1 MNFSQFAKYLE
12 KLESTPKRLEITD
25 ILTDLVKDLP
35 QSEVDLGIYLSLGLL
50 KAPFENPK
58 FNIAD
63 KMIIR
68 VLEVAYNRKKDEVK
82 RAYAKL
88 GDLGNVAFELAPQ
101 KDAGKNSVEK
111 VHKLL
116 IEVALTEGAGSQDAK
131 ISKLADILKNLDKLS
146 AKYLIRM
153 VLGTTRLGFS
163 ELTVLDALAQLVS
176 KDKESAK
183 IAKAEIEAKY
193 ANYPDIGYL
202 TKQIKTRGLAGIKN
216 VQIKTGVPILAQKC
230 QRLSS
235 PQEIIEKMERA
246 WAEFKFDGTRVQL
259 HLDKSKK
266 VAAKEIEQEGLF
278 QDSPKGHDK
287 KPKIFIKTFT
297 RNQEETT
304 HQYPDIIS
312 AAEKQ
317 VDAQSAILD
326 GEAIGYNKKT
336 GKFLPLQET
345 MQRKRKHGVAEA
357 VKNIPLKYFVFDL
370 LYLNGKSLMN
380 KPLIERRKLLKK
392 IIEPG
397 KVIVVDSHLD
407 TTDSKELAQFLD
419 EAKKKALEG
428 LIAKRPDS
436 DYQAGARSFA
446 WVKLKHAVDTTDC
459 VILGYYHGKGDR
471 SKFGLGGFLAG
482 IYEDK
487 THSYKTICKVGT
499 GLTDEQWKYLKREV
513 DKIKIDQPPT
523 NVKVDKT
530 LFPDVWVKPKIVV
543 ELGADE
549 ITKSPNHT
557 AGLALKFPRLI
568 KFRDDK
574 GPTDTTSLT
583 EIKDIYKAKKGGSY

>member
-1 MNFSQFAKYLE
+1 MNFSQFATYLE

-25 ILTDLVKDLP
+25 ILTDLIKDLP

-82 RAYAKL
+82 KAYAKA

-116 IEVALTEGAGSQDAK
+116 IEVALIEGAGSQDAK
-131 ISKLADILKNLDKLS
+131 ISKLADILKNLDKRS
-146 AKYLIRM
+146 AKYLIRT

-163 ELTVLDALAQLVS
+163 ELTVIDALAQLVS
-176 KDKESAK
+176 KDKEGAK
-183 IAKAEIEAKY
+183 IAKTEIEAKY
-193 ANYPDIGYL
+193 ASYPDIGYL
-202 TKQIKTRGLAGIKN
+202 AKQIKTKGLTGIKN
-216 VQIKTGVPILAQKC
+216 VRIQTGVPILAQKC

-235 PQEIIEKMERA
+235 PQAIIEKMERA

-266 VAAKEIEQEGLF
+266 MER
-278 QDSPKGHDK
+278 DT

-297 RNQEETT
+297 RNQEEPT

-312 AAEKQ
+312 AAAKQ
-317 VDAQSAILD
+317 VDAQAAILD

-357 VKNIPLKYFVFDL
+357 VKNIPLKYLVFDL
-370 LYLNGKSLMN
+370 LFLNGKSLMN
-380 KPLIERRKLLKK
+380 KPLIERRKLLNK
-392 IIEPG
+392 IIKPG
-397 KVIVVDSHLD
+397 GVIVIDSHLD
-407 TTDSKELAQFLD
+407 TTDPKELAEFFD

-436 DYQAGARSFA
+436 SYQAGARSFS
-446 WVKLKHAVDTTDC
+446 WVKLKHADTSLLIDTTDC
-459 VILGYYHGKGDR
+459 VILGYYHGKGAR

-482 IYEDK
+482 IYDDK

-499 GLTDEQWKYLKREV
+499 GLTDEQWKYLKREA
-513 DKIKIDQPPT
+513 DKIKIDRPPS
-523 NVKVDKT
+523 NVKVDKN
-530 LFPDVWVKPKIVV
+530 LSPNVWVKPKIVV

-557 AGLALKFPRLI
+557 AGLALRFPRLI